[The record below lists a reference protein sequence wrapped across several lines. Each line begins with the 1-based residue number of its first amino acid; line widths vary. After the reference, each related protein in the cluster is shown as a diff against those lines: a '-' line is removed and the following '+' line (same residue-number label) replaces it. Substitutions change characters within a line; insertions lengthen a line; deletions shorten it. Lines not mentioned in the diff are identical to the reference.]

1 MRALAS
7 LTMTSSSGLV
17 GVCDECRNELPLYY
31 ADTTNLHYVCRA
43 CWVEMLD
50 GARLPRPHHERMQ
63 QHALAVPASTALA
76 VPGLDEANTAADL
89 YKADHENVERS
100 ICAIPIDSAERAQ
113 WAANAA
119 HMIKARLDA
128 CTTERDDYAKPLRAL
143 ARRHSTKWNGA
154 IHPLERTL
162 KYLRDSI
169 AAFTERSRVAAMQ
182 QLAQATSQA
191 ELTMAAAILAPK
203 ADGVV
208 EVNRWKAEV
217 TCTPEQTRAALA
229 DLSLRVPE
237 LAAILATA
245 IPPAYLIVDQAALDK
260 EAREK
265 HEAFDVPG
273 ARAVRELAVA
283 FR

>member
-1 MRALAS
+1 M
-7 LTMTSSSGLV
+7 MSSSGLIAI
-17 GVCDECRNELPLYY
+17 CDECRNERPLYY

-43 CWVEMLD
+43 CWTEMTD
-50 GARLPRPHHERMQ
+50 GTRLPRPHHERMQ
-63 QHALAVPASTALA
+63 QQALAVPASA
-76 VPGLDEANTAADL
+76 VPAVFDEEQAKTAADL
-89 YKADHENVERS
+89 YKVDHENVERT
-100 ICAIPIDSAERAQ
+100 ICAIVIDSAERAQ

-119 HMIKARLDA
+119 HMIKQRLDA
-128 CTTERDDYAKPLRAL
+128 CMTERDDYAKPLRAL

-169 AAFTERSRVAAMQ
+169 ARYTEQSRIAAMH
-182 QLAQATSQA
+182 QLSQATSQA
-191 ELTMAAAILAPK
+191 ELTTAAAVLAPK
-203 ADGVV
+203 AEGVV

-245 IPPAYLIVDQAALDK
+245 IPPAYLIVDQRALDE
-260 EAREK
+260 EARAK

-273 ARAVRELAVA
+273 ARAVRELGVQ